1 MKSFLELSE
10 AKETGKHAVMAFGRM
25 NPPTTGHLK
34 LIDKVKEVAHKVGGS
49 HHIIVS
55 HTQDSKKNPLSGEQ
69 KIKHLKR
76 YSL

>member
-10 AKETGKHAVMAFGRM
+10 EKSQGKHATMAFGRM

-49 HHIIVS
+49 HHVIVS
-55 HTQDSKKNPLSGEQ
+55 HTQDSKKNPLSSA
-69 KIKHLKR
+69 KKV
-76 YSL
+76 